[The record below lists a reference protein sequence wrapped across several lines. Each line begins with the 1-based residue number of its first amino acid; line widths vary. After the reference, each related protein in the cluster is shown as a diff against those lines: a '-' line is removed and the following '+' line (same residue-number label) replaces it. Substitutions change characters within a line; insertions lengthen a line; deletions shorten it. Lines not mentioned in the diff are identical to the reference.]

1 MRKIWITLFF
11 FIGILQFHS
20 LKAETIVVI
29 DKGRKILELKE
40 GEKVIALYEAGFGL
54 KSYLPKEKKGDFLT
68 PEGLYQI
75 VDIRTSEK
83 YKYFLELNY
92 PNLNDLALAYYKGLI
107 KKEEFIR
114 LKKVLEN
121 FKIIKNSLLGNKIGI
136 HGGGAFK
143 LEKKNGKVY
152 KNYYWTKGCIA
163 LSNKDLI
170 KLLKYVKIDQ
180 KVYILNS
187 QKKLYD
193 ILKKFVYPTKVKPL
207 EIFEGE
213 LYLKLDDYTYLNFQL
228 SEYYQGL
235 KKLVIKRWHRGALK
249 EKIESDEAGN
259 FPDVE
264 KERYFKELIIKN
276 LGNLFKPYK
285 HLEI

>member
-92 PNLNDLALAYYKGLI
+92 PNL
-107 KKEEFIR
+107 
-114 LKKVLEN
+114 
-121 FKIIKNSLLGNKIGI
+121 
-136 HGGGAFK
+136 
-143 LEKKNGKVY
+143 
-152 KNYYWTKGCIA
+152 
-163 LSNKDLI
+163 
-170 KLLKYVKIDQ
+170 
-180 KVYILNS
+180 
-187 QKKLYD
+187 
-193 ILKKFVYPTKVKPL
+193 
-207 EIFEGE
+207 
-213 LYLKLDDYTYLNFQL
+213 
-228 SEYYQGL
+228 
-235 KKLVIKRWHRGALK
+235 
-249 EKIESDEAGN
+249 
-259 FPDVE
+259 
-264 KERYFKELIIKN
+264 
-276 LGNLFKPYK
+276 
-285 HLEI
+285 

>member
-1 MRKIWITLFF
+1 MRKIWIILFLF
-11 FIGILQFHS
+11 MFILQFYS
-20 LKAETIVVI
+20 LKAETIIVI

-40 GEKVIALYEAGFGL
+40 GKKVIALYEVGLGL
-54 KSYLPKEKKGDFLT
+54 KSSLPKEKKGDFLT

-107 KKEEFIR
+107 EKEEFIK
-114 LKKVLEN
+114 LIKVLEE
-121 FKIIKNSLLGNKIGI
+121 FKIIENSLLGNKIGI

-152 KNYYWTKGCIA
+152 KNYHWTKGCIA

-207 EIFEGE
+207 EIFEGG

>member
-1 MRKIWITLFF
+1 
-11 FIGILQFHS
+11 
-20 LKAETIVVI
+20 
-29 DKGRKILELKE
+29 
-40 GEKVIALYEAGFGL
+40 
-54 KSYLPKEKKGDFLT
+54 PKEKKGDFLT

-143 LEKKNGKVY
+143 LEEKNGKIH
-152 KNYYWTKGCIA
+152 KNYHWTKGCIA
-163 LSNKDLI
+163 LNNKDLI
-170 KLLKYVKIDQ
+170 ELLKYVRVDQ

-213 LYLKLDDYTYLNFQL
+213 LYLKLDNYTYLNFQL

-235 KKLVIKRWHRGALK
+235 KKLVIKRWVRGALK
-249 EKIESDEAGN
+249 EKIESDEAGSL
-259 FPDVE
+259 PDME
-264 KERYFKELIIKN
+264 KEKYFKNLILKN
-276 LGNLFKPYK
+276 LENLLKPYK